1 MKTIATHIA
10 TLAFDNHQVTLKG
23 DGIEVLVTYK
33 DRKDF
38 DKISKGDAV
47 EVVIGKEKKSITEKA
62 TAEKAPAKP
71 RAKKVTTPE
80 TPAV

>member
-38 DKISKGDAV
+38 NKISKGDAV
-47 EVVIGKEKKSITEKA
+47 EVVIGKENKA
-62 TAEKAPAKP
+62 TAEKAPSKP
-71 RAKKVTTPE
+71 RAKKATTPE